1 MSLIL
6 YGVPLSP
13 FYRKAEMVLREKG
26 VEFKAETVNILA
38 LHDWFKEISPTGR
51 IPVLRDTAVL
61 GNSPLPVGRRQ
72 KEQPRDEGED
82 GTAHEEVPR
91 LLLGELG
98 SEDERLGE
106 A

>member
-38 LHDWFKEISPTGR
+38 LPDWFKEISPTGR
-51 IPVLRDTAVL
+51 IPVLRDTAV
-61 GNSPLPVGRRQ
+61 GEEGARRS
-72 KEQPRDEGED
+72 GGGGGD
-82 GTAHEEVPR
+82 G
-91 LLLGELG
+91 
-98 SEDERLGE
+98 
-106 A
+106 